1 MYGKTGVNILSLS
14 LSILTPDRNTL
25 LPGLPCIYL
34 SIYFNAGP
42 ARPSAWLAR
51 EKERSSLLHILFQP
65 ITGQDLLTTCLPT
78 RPGLPRENIP
88 SPPTPLPGL
97 PSSIHLPNRPLILLM
112 FTSDLQVYS
121 QI

>member
-14 LSILTPDRNTL
+14 LSILTPDRNAL

-51 EKERSSLLHILFQP
+51 EKERSSLVYTFISTNQ
-65 ITGQDLLTTCLPT
+65 
-78 RPGLPRENIP
+78 RPGFVNYLPAH
-88 SPPTPLPGL
+88 SAWLAQGK
-97 PSSIHLPNRPLILLM
+97 
-112 FTSDLQVYS
+112 QG
-121 QI
+121 